1 MRTKG
6 ISKRKLE
13 NKKGITLIAL
23 VITIIVLLILAGVS
37 IATLTGQNGL
47 LTKAQTAGEETEI
60 EGLEEEIKLAVQSS
74 KISDYSEDKTTLKEE
89 LEKIQGATVTMVG
102 DNKENAEESEIL
114 AYDIEK
120 EGNSYTV
127 YEDGE
132 MLEGGIDIWDGVS
145 YEKPVIDKNGRDWH
159 IYTCAQFKYLSMFT
173 NNDATLT
180 TEDKEGV
187 PELGENTIVYLENNL
202 DMGARHD
209 EDGNKTR
216 GTSWTPIRLSLSEF
230 NGNNY
235 IIQGIYAKN
244 VENKDIRWGLF
255 SSGNRIKNTT
265 IKDSYIYSE
274 EGVKV
279 GKVYGTGAIS
289 GSCMRWHFFNRVY
302 TKLS

>member
-1 MRTKG
+1 M
-6 ISKRKLE
+6 
-13 NKKGITLIAL
+13 
-23 VITIIVLLILAGVS
+23 LLILAGVS

-60 EGLEEEIKLAVQSS
+60 EGLEEEVKLAVQSS
-74 KISDYSEDKTTLKEE
+74 KISEYSDEKTTLKEE
-89 LEKIQGATVTMVG
+89 LEKIQGATVTIVG
-102 DNKENAEESEIL
+102 DNKENTEESEIL

-132 MLEGGIDIWDGVS
+132 MLEGGIDIWDGTS

-180 TEDKEGV
+180 TEDREGV

-244 VENKDIRWGLF
+244 IGDRDVRWGLF
-255 SSGNRIKNTT
+255 TSVKRIENIT

-274 EGVKV
+274 EEGDI
-279 GKVYGTGAIS
+279 GTHVYRNRSNSWVLWWYFFFTR
-289 GSCMRWHFFNRVY
+289 MRY
-302 TKLS
+302 KLP